1 MNLAQLRSNNQIKS
15 SDYIFLWPMLILL
28 CLLATSCGVA
38 IGTIKTIDGIS
49 YEYDQYGVWIPIW
62 IRLPQSLNGNEVSAV
77 GVYGPV
83 RQPESGRKNAVKNG
97 RTELARSIS
106 VRVQNTVKIWSREH
120 ENYFADTMSRKLFF
134 EEISRLVTN
143 VKLDGSIMKA
153 FWTHP
158 VTKMN
163 YALVSI
169 ANEIVHKQL
178 TSSFKHMHGRNGKLF
193 ANQQGSQIIQDLN
206 HLFKQAIE

>member
-62 IRLPQSLNGNEVSAV
+62 IRLPQSLNGSEVSAV

-83 RQPESGRKNAVKNG
+83 RQPESGRKNAV
-97 RTELARSIS
+97 

-120 ENYFADTMSRKLFF
+120 ENYFADTISRKLFF

-178 TSSFKHMHGRNGKLF
+178 TSSFKHMHGRNGRPF
-193 ANQQGSQIIQDLN
+193 ANQQGNQVIQDLN